1 METLKPLYLG
11 AYVPLRINGKIMV
24 DRVLTSCFADVHHD
38 LAHITT
44 TPMQRF
50 SELMEWIF
58 GNEAGLSVYVS
69 TARQL
74 GELLVPDS
82 QYWNN

>member
-1 METLKPLYLG
+1 
-11 AYVPLRINGKIMV
+11 MV

-38 LAHITT
+38 LAHITM

-50 SELMEWIF
+50 SELMEWIL
-58 GNEAGLSVYVS
+58 GNEAGFPLYVS

-74 GELLVPDS
+74 GKLLVPDS
-82 QYWNN
+82 QYWNSSKFVEHLLKKRQWLYL